1 MTANSNSS
9 EQQNSSFS
17 MDDFAQALEQEKY
30 DYHFNKGQIVKG
42 KVFQHE
48 TDGVYVDIGAKSL
61 AFVPMIEA
69 GWESFTDVQEVL
81 PLREEFEFLIIKEQN
96 EEGQVKLSR
105 RQLFIEQAWDN
116 LTDIQEQGKLV
127 HLQVTAVNSGGVIG
141 QIGGLRAFIPRSH
154 LIEKEN
160 LQSLIDQTLPA
171 NVLQLDRPQNKIIL
185 TQREIAKSSAMSS
198 LQEMEIAQGKVVK
211 MQPYGVFVDFD
222 GVAGLLHIKQIT
234 GGQVDSLTNIFK
246 IGDEIKV
253 VIMEID
259 TVKNRISLSTKILE
273 NYPGEFLEK
282 RELVME
288 TAAERLASHKSK
300 KTEGKDS

>member
-1 MTANSNSS
+1 MTVNSNSS

-17 MDDFAQALEQEKY
+17 MDDFAQALEQEQY
-30 DYHFNKGQIVKG
+30 DYRFNKGTIVKG
-42 KVFQHE
+42 KVFQHD

-69 GWESFTDVQEVL
+69 GWEHFTDVSEVL
-81 PLREEFEFLIIKEQN
+81 PINEEFEFLIIKEQN

-116 LTDIQEQGKLV
+116 LAETQEKGKLV
-127 HLQVTAVNSGGVIG
+127 HLLVTGTNSGGVIG

-154 LIEKEN
+154 LIQKDN
-160 LQSLIDQTLPA
+160 LESLIKQTLPA

-185 TQREIAKSSAMSS
+185 TQREIAKSAAMSH
-198 LQEMEIAQGKVVK
+198 LQEMEVAQGKVVK
-211 MQPYGVFVDFD
+211 IQPYGVFVDFD

-234 GGQVDSLTNIFK
+234 GKQIDSLTDVFK
-246 IGDEIKV
+246 VGEEIKV

-259 TVKNRISLSTKILE
+259 TVKNRISLSTKMLE
-273 NYPGEFLEK
+273 TYPGEFLEK
-282 RELVME
+282 KQLVTE
-288 TAAERLASHKSK
+288 TAEERLANHKN
-300 KTEGKDS
+300 KTTESKDS

>member
-1 MTANSNSS
+1 MTVNSNSS
-9 EQQNSSFS
+9 EPQNNSFS
-17 MDDFAQALEQEKY
+17 TDDFAQALEQEQY
-30 DYHFNKGQIVKG
+30 DYHFNKGDIVKG
-42 KVFQHE
+42 KVYQHD

-69 GWESFTDVQEVL
+69 GWESFSDVGEVL
-81 PLREEFEFLIIKEQN
+81 PLNEEFEFLIIKEQN

-116 LTDIQEQGKLV
+116 LAETQETGKLV
-127 HLQVTAVNSGGVIG
+127 HLVVTGINSGGVIG

-154 LIEKEN
+154 LMEKDN
-160 LQSLIDQTLPA
+160 LESLVNQTLPA

-185 TQREIAKSSAMSS
+185 TQREIAKSAAMSQ
-198 LQEMEIAQGKVVK
+198 LQEMEVAQGKVVK
-211 MQPYGVFVDFD
+211 MQPYGVFVDFG

-234 GGQVDSLTNIFK
+234 GGQVESLSNIFK
-246 IGDEIKV
+246 IGEEIKV

-273 NYPGEFLEK
+273 TYPGEFLEK
-282 RELVME
+282 RELIME
-288 TAAERLASHKSK
+288 TAEERLANHKNKTSESK
-300 KTEGKDS
+300 ES